1 MTLLVAGAMLSFYA
15 ILTSG
20 RAEAQEDEGCADP
33 QTVDTFNGTQ
43 NQITR
48 PFNITGNTFRLRYDL
63 TDADDDPENFT
74 SFSLRPIGEDGIGVG
89 QSVLVF
95 DPETASQNILEGPGS
110 FTLEIESGGLE
121 YSVTV
126 EDCTGT
132 APGNA
137 ETSTPEAS
145 QPTPAPKATPKQKE
159 KVMRKTVPKR
169 PLPPTGGTPTSYAIY
184 GFVLG
189 GASLL
194 ALGLVR
200 RGR

>member
-1 MTLLVAGAMLSFYA
+1 MRSCA
-15 ILTSG
+15 SG
-20 RAEAQEDEGCADP
+20 RPEAQEDEGCAQP
-33 QTVDTFNGTQ
+33 EVVDTFSGTQ

-48 PFNITGNTFRLRYDL
+48 PFNITGNTFRLRYDI
-63 TDADDDPENFT
+63 TEIDRDPVLFD
-74 SFSLRPIGEDGIGVG
+74 SFSIRPIGEDGIGVG
-89 QSVLVF
+89 ESVLVF
-95 DPETASQNILEGPGS
+95 EPGAGSQNILEGPES
-110 FTLEIESGGLE
+110 FTLEIESDGFD

-132 APGNA
+132 APGVA
-137 ETSTPEAS
+137 PPAAPTPPA
-145 QPTPAPKATPKQKE
+145 PKAAPAPKATPKQKE
-159 KVMRKTVPKR
+159 KVMRETVPKR
-169 PLPPTGGTPTSYAIY
+169 PLPPTGGAPTSYAVY